1 MMFDLLLTCTHAQ
14 PVSAPTRVSHPPAFS
29 AARHVVQQMTFDL
42 LLTCTTCVSTHTCR
56 ILQRFQQHVMLFSK
70 WRLTSCSHAHMHNLC
85 QHPHVFH
92 PPAFSA
98 ARHGVQQMTFDLLLT
113 CTQAMASVHTSTRV
127 STSLPAMKDK
137 TRWQGEG
144 EQQELVLVGL
154 ARCVYACASGC
165 AHAACVCMCV
175 CVCLCCSVRFTSTC
189 LLVYHLTY
197 RRSFKVPG
205 TKVAPF
211 S

>member
-1 MMFDLLLTCTHAQ
+1 MHNLCQHPHVSHPPAFSAARHGVQQMMFDLLLTCTHAQ
-14 PVSAPTRVSHPPAFS
+14 PVSAPTRVS
-29 AARHVVQQMTFDL
+29 
-42 LLTCTTCVSTHTCR
+42 
-56 ILQRFQQHVMLFSK
+56 
-70 WRLTSCSHAHMHNLC
+70 
-85 QHPHVFH
+85 H